1 MLKKILAAAAV
12 ASVAIGSL
20 AAVPAS
26 AQSYYQQD
34 GYNRSYDYRQAARY
48 RDFERHRRWE
58 QYRHYQHEREAQYG
72 RGYDYRYYHNDGGG
86 RYWDHDHHDDRG
98 EWGR

>member
-1 MLKKILAAAAV
+1 MFKKFLAAAAF
-12 ASVAIGSL
+12 ASVAIGGL

-34 GYNRSYDYRQAARY
+34 GYNRSYDYEQAARY

-58 QYRHYQHEREAQYG
+58 QYRHYQQERYAQYG
-72 RGYDYRYYHNDGGG
+72 RGYDNRYYHNDDGG
-86 RYWDHDHHDDRG
+86 RDWHHDDRG
-98 EWGR
+98 DWGR